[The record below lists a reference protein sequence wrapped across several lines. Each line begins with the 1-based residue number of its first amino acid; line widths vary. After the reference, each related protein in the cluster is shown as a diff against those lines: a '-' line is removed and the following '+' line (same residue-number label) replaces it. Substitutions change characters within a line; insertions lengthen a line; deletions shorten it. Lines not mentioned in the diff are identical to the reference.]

1 MSTNT
6 PRPSIFTD
14 EMIEAAERL
23 LQATAME
30 QVLEPVVNGYK
41 KDILD
46 RLQLPPAP
54 EHRDNTDK
62 DVIDDPDQVYLLSEA
77 DLHRYLA
84 EVNAAR
90 IAARLHVD
98 DPESCPLLVATA
110 ERVRAENDLIA
121 ALAKIP
127 RLKDL
132 EHFSAA
138 RLTDR
143 KEVLDHALSMLA
155 PYVKP
160 AASAISDLI
169 AKGSSETTK

>member
-23 LQATAME
+23 FQATAIE

-46 RLQLPPAP
+46 RLRLPPAP
-54 EHRDNTDK
+54 EHRDHIDK

-77 DLHRYLA
+77 DLQRYLA
-84 EVNAAR
+84 EVNTAR

-98 DPESCPLLVATA
+98 DPESCPLLVASA
-110 ERVRAENDLIA
+110 ERVRAENDLIE
-121 ALAKIP
+121 ALSKIP

-138 RLTDR
+138 RLEDR

-160 AASAISDLI
+160 AESAINDLV
-169 AKGSSETTK
+169 AKGSNEPTK